1 MFNFLLSFGVF
12 LFAGAALYTGYT
24 LVSDLFFRDRRRIDQ
39 RLDDQFRDGLRKK
52 AEKSSLFRD
61 FTEAASVADES
72 RPPTRRERFHLM
84 LEQSGLNI
92 KPMKLFLM
100 MGVAGFVVGL
110 ATVGLTKNPWMGL
123 AAVPAGVFCPWAYVG
138 HKVKQRRNK
147 MLSQLPDAFDLM
159 ARAVRAGN
167 TFWQAMLSASQEFE
181 APISLELGYCHEM
194 QNLGLPHEAALRDL
208 ARRTGL
214 VEMRILS
221 EAVTIQEQTGGNL
234 AEILDKLTIMVR
246 ERFRIWGKVRTLTA
260 EGQMQAL
267 VLLALAPGMFVLML
281 FVNYDYARML
291 IDWHGSVLL
300 FGTVICEGLGWLWIR
315 KIVNFDF

>member
-1 MFNFLLSFGVF
+1 MMNFLYSFGVF
-12 LFAGAALYTGYT
+12 IFGAVALYSGYS
-24 LVSDLFFRDRRRIDQ
+24 LFSDLFYRDRRRIDQ
-39 RLDDQFRDGLRKK
+39 RLDEQFRSGLRKK

-61 FTEAASVADES
+61 FAEAASVTDES
-72 RPPTRRERFHLM
+72 RPPTRSERLNLM
-84 LEQSGLNI
+84 LEQSGLHW
-92 KPMKLFLM
+92 KPMRLFVLM
-100 MGVAGFVVGL
+100 AASGFCVGVATT
-110 ATVGLTKNPWMGL
+110 ALTQNPWMGMVAVL
-123 AAVPAGVFCPWAYVG
+123 AGTAAPVFYVR
-138 HKVKQRRNK
+138 HKLKQRRNK

-159 ARAVRAGN
+159 ARAVRSGN

-181 APISLELGYCHEM
+181 APLSLELGYCHEM

-214 VEMRILS
+214 VEMRILA

-234 AEILDKLTIMVR
+234 AEILDKLTVMVR
-246 ERFRIWGKVRTLTA
+246 ERFRIWGKVKTLTA

-281 FVNYDYARML
+281 FVNYDYARVL
-291 IDWHGSVLL
+291 IDWNGSAML
-300 FGTVICEGLGWLWIR
+300 FGIVVCEGLGWLWIR